1 MFNKLNEILLISQGV
16 STMNYFKDVTNDGP
30 IKAFTCFSTAFISW
44 LLGTFTPLWTI
55 LFIIFLLILTDM
67 ILGCKVSLINNSKL
81 ESRKFWKTLRK
92 FCWCCAIIWFSHEID
107 KDIFTSFNAH
117 LVEFFSGA
125 IAGVELWSI
134 LENLTALHPD
144 GPWKLLNKFIKSKG
158 EKYLDI
164 TIDREDLPKV
174 KGIVKKIK

>member
-16 STMNYFKDVTNDGP
+16 STMNYFKDVINDGP
-30 IKAFTCFSTAFISW
+30 IKAFTCLSAAFISW

-107 KDIFTSFNAH
+107 KDISDIEYTIGKYNAEIINADAVQVFKDFNIEMLADN
-117 LVEFFSGA
+117 SMTK
-125 IAGVELWSI
+125 
-134 LENLTALHPD
+134 LE
-144 GPWKLLNKFIKSKG
+144 LLNVLFLQ
-158 EKYLDI
+158 E
-164 TIDREDLPKV
+164 
-174 KGIVKKIK
+174 